1 MISPAPLLKAIFIMQ
16 PGKIEGYPGLGKCL
30 PPVWSG
36 EGCSW
41 GLKFGLN
48 PGPRWP
54 GKELNGLPEPIMPRC
69 GPLPGP
75 EAPDL
80 DFSKVIV
87 ETMPSFLILTFA
99 FFASI
104 SSTSSTPWRCPSVK
118 INDSADFG
126 GLPGGVTSCTMNKAR
141 LPPKIVMI
149 PVNSTLGGGG
159 AASSIGGGGS
169 GSLRS
174 KTLRRTITSYG
185 LLETSPLL
193 LPSSWRT
200 LVAPACTAKTMP
212 PSRQPKIFPL
222 IFIDLQY
229 ADFESEHRHELL
241 VSSRPGDMIQFA
253 SALKIRKARGRIK
266 ARSLVIHKA

>member
-1 MISPAPLLKAIFIMQ
+1 MQ
-16 PGKIEGYPGLGKCL
+16 PGKVKDYPGLGKCL
-30 PPVWSG
+30 PPVWIG

-54 GKELNGLPEPIMPRC
+54 GKELNGLPEPIVPRC

-80 DFSKVIV
+80 GSSKVIV

-118 INDSADFG
+118 IYDSADFG

-141 LPPKIVMI
+141 LSPKIVMM

-159 AASSIGGGGS
+159 VVSSFGGRSSGGS
-169 GSLRS
+169 FRS
-174 KTLRRTITSYG
+174 KTLRCTITSYG

-193 LPSSWRT
+193 LLPSRRT
-200 LVAPACTAKTMP
+200 LVALACTANTTP
-212 PSRQPKIFPL
+212 PIKQPKIFPL
-222 IFIDLQY
+222 VFIGLQY
-229 ADFESEHRHELL
+229 TDFKEKHRNNFF
-241 VSSRPGDMIQFA
+241 VSLRPVDIIQIA
-253 SALKIRKARGRIK
+253 WALNIQEEPDKMEQI
-266 ARSLVIHKA
+266 